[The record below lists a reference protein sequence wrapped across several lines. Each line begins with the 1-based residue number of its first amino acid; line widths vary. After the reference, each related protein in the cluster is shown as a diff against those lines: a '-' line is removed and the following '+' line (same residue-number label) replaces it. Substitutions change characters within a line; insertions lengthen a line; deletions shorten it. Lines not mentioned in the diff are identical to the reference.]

1 MSYPLRAEQEI
12 IKRAQQGDDDAFEQL
27 VIRYTPS
34 LFRVVN
40 RMTGD
45 SSESEAIVQES
56 FLRVWRALP
65 RYKINKPLF
74 PFLVTIATNLY
85 RDQWRKNRHIDFG
98 GFEPLEESVANNELY
113 PEEMIEQAE
122 ILQTLAHAVEELPPQ
137 YRTVIALRYDAGL
150 KYQEIAEALG
160 IPVNTVRTHLR
171 RAKIILRNVLENEFG
186 NSDDNPSMEIKD
198 HG

>member
-1 MSYPLRAEQEI
+1 MNYPLRAEQEI

-98 GFEPLEESVANNELY
+98 GFETLEESVANNELY

-122 ILQTLAHAVEELPPQ
+122 ILRILAHAVEDLPPQ